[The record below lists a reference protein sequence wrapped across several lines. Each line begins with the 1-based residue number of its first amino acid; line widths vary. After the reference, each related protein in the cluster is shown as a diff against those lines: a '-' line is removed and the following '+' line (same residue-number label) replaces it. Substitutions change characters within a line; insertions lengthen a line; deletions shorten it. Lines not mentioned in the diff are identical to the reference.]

1 MTDIWQRAAHWAN
14 GIYIDKSIQVL
25 INTIHNIAI
34 LIYNIQR
41 YNIRILLSRKIS

>member
-34 LIYNIQR
+34 LIYNIQT
-41 YNIRILLSRKIS
+41 YIQYLNSAKQMI